1 MNAAV
6 LYPAITL
13 VIGGIGGYFLGL
25 FHANLTDKIRTL
37 GEQPKEEVKPI
48 ITMGEYERPTTRTT
62 TDSPVGLVETK
73 TPQLV
78 EFEAEQE
85 TERLG
90 LGQ

>member
-1 MNAAV
+1 MNALLLACIV
-6 LYPAITL
+6 SMG
-13 VIGGIGGYFLGL
+13 VIGVGAYLLGRYQAHL
-25 FHANLTDKIRTL
+25 LDKIRTL
-37 GEQPKEEVKPI
+37 GEQPKEEVKPV
-48 ITMGEYERPTTRTT
+48 ITMGEYERPKTLTT